1 MFRECLD
8 IRYVALITLFS
19 PNSIQPAGT
28 IKISPSGEKH
38 NRRKNDLMV
47 SSWNMRKDF
56 GLVSGVPSEFLGTGR
71 DILETLYTQ
80 VLLEMLNIL
89 HDL

>member
-1 MFRECLD
+1 MELM
-8 IRYVALITLFS
+8 ILFS
-19 PNSIQPAGT
+19 PSSIQPAGT

-38 NRRKNDLMV
+38 KRLKNDLIV

-56 GLVSGVPSEFLGTGR
+56 GFVSGVPSVFLGTGR
-71 DILETLYTQ
+71 DILETLYIQ
-80 VLLEMLNIL
+80 FLLETLNIL